1 MGMYVY
7 IYIYMTR
14 GGPEY
19 YKLIL
24 IGGCDIKV
32 KSEKKGKIKIREGEC
47 LIAVV
52 VMSW

>member
-1 MGMYVY
+1 MVVNGYVS

-24 IGGCDIKV
+24 IDGCDIKM
-32 KSEKKGKIKIREGEC
+32 KSEKKGENKD
-47 LIAVV
+47 
-52 VMSW
+52 